1 MPGFFY
7 FGFSD
12 QAAGV
17 ANFEKIIGV
26 LGHTLTSEFAK
37 WRHYA
42 LLAKKQN
49 AKCGAALPCL
59 PKRFTQKLK
68 DNHAADSS

>member
-7 FGFSD
+7 FWFSD

-26 LGHTLTSEFAK
+26 LGHTLTSEL
-37 WRHYA
+37 HS
-42 LLAKKQN
+42 
-49 AKCGAALPCL
+49 GATMPCL

-68 DNHAADSS
+68 DNHAADGS